1 MPGTRDEGRTEA
13 GGWGDSGGRRGDLTQ
28 VPSEAVTSRG
38 MTRSAS
44 CTTDQERKQVAS
56 YCLSNGLLSV
66 VSRRD
71 GPGRGLPV
79 FRVALIALHG
89 HVQCAPNSSKLCQ
102 KNPTIL
108 PNGFVLSS

>member
-13 GGWGDSGGRRGDLTQ
+13 GGWEDSGGRRGDLTQ

-38 MTRSAS
+38 NDSLYVLY
-44 CTTDQERKQVAS
+44 DQERKQVAS

-89 HVQCAPNSSKLCQ
+89 HVQRAPNSSKPCQ